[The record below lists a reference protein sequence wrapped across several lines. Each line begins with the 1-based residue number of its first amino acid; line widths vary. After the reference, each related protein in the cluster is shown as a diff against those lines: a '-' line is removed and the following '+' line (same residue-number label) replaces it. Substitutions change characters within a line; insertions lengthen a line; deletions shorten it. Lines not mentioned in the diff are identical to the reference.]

1 MPYNQIYQPY
11 YQQQMPQQYYA
22 PMNAYNAQ
30 ISPQNNSMVNLSPN
44 NNQAPISPKFDV
56 VQGALAADVYQVE
69 NGQEV
74 ILMDMDN
81 PYVYKKKRG
90 ADGKLEPIL
99 KFRLVQEENNQT
111 PEVDMKE
118 FVKQSDIEMIVAKL
132 VKSEVDKKL
141 SEITLKPST
150 SKKKAEE

>member
-44 NNQAPISPKFDV
+44 NNQAVISPKFDV
-56 VQGALAADVYQVE
+56 VQGELAANMYQTE

-81 PYVYKKKRG
+81 PYVYKKRRG
-90 ADGKLEPIL
+90 LDGKLEPIE
-99 KFRLVQEENNQT
+99 KY
-111 PEVDMKE
+111 
-118 FVKQSDIEMIVAKL
+118 KL
-132 VKSEVDKKL
+132 VKEEETPVDNLKDYVRQEELQAIIENIVKNEVEKKL
-141 SEITLKPST
+141 SDITLKPT
-150 SKKKAEE
+150 RKKGEE

>member
-44 NNQAPISPKFDV
+44 NNQAVISPKFDV
-56 VQGALAADVYQVE
+56 VQGELAANMYQTE

-81 PYVYKKKRG
+81 PYVYKKRRG
-90 ADGKLEPIL
+90 LDGKLEPIE
-99 KFRLVQEENNQT
+99 KY
-111 PEVDMKE
+111 
-118 FVKQSDIEMIVAKL
+118 KL
-132 VKSEVDKKL
+132 VKEEETPVDNLKDYVRQEELQAIIENVVKNEVEKKL
-141 SEITLKPST
+141 SEITLKPT
-150 SKKKAEE
+150 RKKGEE

>member
-22 PMNAYNAQ
+22 PVSAYNAQ

-44 NNQAPISPKFDV
+44 NNQAVISPKFDV
-56 VQGALAADVYQVE
+56 VQGELAANMYQTE

-81 PYVYKKKRG
+81 PYVYKKRRG
-90 ADGKLEPIL
+90 LDGKLDPIE
-99 KFRLVQEENNQT
+99 KY
-111 PEVDMKE
+111 
-118 FVKQSDIEMIVAKL
+118 KL
-132 VKSEVDKKL
+132 VKEEETPVDNLKDYVRQEELQAIIENIVKNEVEKKL
-141 SEITLKPST
+141 SDITLKPT
-150 SKKKAEE
+150 RKKGEE

>member
-11 YQQQMPQQYYA
+11 YQQQIPQQYYA

-44 NNQAPISPKFDV
+44 NNQAVISPKFDV
-56 VQGALAADVYQVE
+56 VQGELAANMYQTE

-81 PYVYKKKRG
+81 PYVYKKRRG
-90 ADGKLEPIL
+90 LDGKLEPIE
-99 KFRLVQEENNQT
+99 KY
-111 PEVDMKE
+111 
-118 FVKQSDIEMIVAKL
+118 KL
-132 VKSEVDKKL
+132 VKEEETPVDNLKDYVRQEELQAIIENVVKNEVEKKL
-141 SEITLKPST
+141 SEITLKPT
-150 SKKKAEE
+150 RKKGEE